1 MTTTTIAYGP
11 HRDQV
16 ADLWLPEGVVDPP
29 VVVSLHGGYF
39 ADEYRRDLHEPIA
52 GELVRRGFAVWNVE
66 YRRAGSGRL
75 RETTDDVWAAVDALG
90 SVPGPA
96 AEQVAVFGHSAGGY
110 LTEWLAPHPRVE
122 LVVPLAAATDL
133 AGVVRAGWDGGAVAD
148 WLGAGPDDDPALYA
162 AADLYRR
169 LPTGTA
175 RVLIHGTADATVGVE
190 QSRSFAAEASGLG
203 DPTELVELEGVGHYE
218 FLDPATPA
226 FEALYLALDRWRSGA
241 QSA

>member
-1 MTTTTIAYGP
+1 MTTTIAYGP
-11 HRDQV
+11 HPDQV
-16 ADLWLPEGVVDPP
+16 ADLWLPPAAVDPP

-75 RETTDDVWAAVDALG
+75 DETTGDVWAAVDALG
-90 SVPGPA
+90 SVPGVA
-96 AEQVAVFGHSAGGY
+96 AARVAVFGHSAGGY

-175 RVLIHGTADATVGVE
+175 RVLIHGTADVTVGVE
-190 QSRSFAAEASGLG
+190 QSRSFAAAASGLG
-203 DPTELVELEGVGHYE
+203 DRTELVELEGVGHFE

-226 FEALYLALDRWRSGA
+226 FEALYQALDAWRRRR
-241 QSA
+241 

>member
-1 MTTTTIAYGP
+1 MTTTIAYGP

-190 QSRSFAAEASGLG
+190 QSRSFAAAASGLG

>member
-1 MTTTTIAYGP
+1 VTTTIAYGP
-11 HRDQV
+11 HPDQV
-16 ADLWLPEGVVDPP
+16 ADLWLPAGVARPP

-39 ADEYRRDLHEPIA
+39 ADEYRRDLHDAIA
-52 GELVRRGFAVWNVE
+52 AELARRGLAVWNVE

-90 SVPGPA
+90 SVPGLA
-96 AEQVAVFGHSAGGY
+96 ADRVAVFGHSAGGY
-110 LTEWLAPHPRVE
+110 LTEWLASHPRVG
-122 LVVPLAAATDL
+122 LVIPLAAATDL

-148 WLGAGPDDDPALYA
+148 WLGAAPDDDPARYE

-175 RVLIHGTADATVGVE
+175 RVLIHGTDDVTVGVE
-190 QSRSFAAEASGLG
+190 QSRSFAAAASGLG
-203 DPTELVELEGVGHYE
+203 DPTELVELEGMGHYE

-226 FEALYLALDRWRSGA
+226 FEALYRALDRWRRGA
-241 QSA
+241 QSS

>member
-122 LVVPLAAATDL
+122 LVVPLAAAADL

-190 QSRSFAAEASGLG
+190 QSRSFAAAASGLG

>member
-1 MTTTTIAYGP
+1 MTTTIAYGP
-11 HRDQV
+11 HPDQV
-16 ADLWLPEGVVDPP
+16 ADLRLPDGVVDPP
-29 VVVSLHGGYF
+29 AVVSLHGGYF

-66 YRRAGSGRL
+66 YRRAGAGRL
-75 RETTDDVWAAVDALG
+75 RETTDDVWAAVDALDA
-90 SVPGPA
+90 VPGLV
-96 AEQVAVFGHSAGGY
+96 AEHVAVFGHSAGGY

-175 RVLIHGTADATVGVE
+175 RVLIHGTADVTVGVE
-190 QSRSFAAEASGLG
+190 QSRSFAAAASGLG
-203 DPTELVELEGVGHYE
+203 DRTELVELEGVGHFE

-226 FEALYLALDRWRSGA
+226 FEALYQALDQWRRRR
-241 QSA
+241 